1 MIKGEKIRFDIY
13 KILYS
18 IYKYNKTLNNK
29 NIQKII
35 NKHKKTDISF
45 LKNVILNSMRFHFHS
60 SKIIKRYIKKKIRDK
75 EKILLISAITQIVF
89 LDFKEYAVI
98 NCTVEI
104 SKKLK
109 IYHGFINAILKKIS
123 EDKITLKKY

>member
-45 LKNVILNSMRFHFHS
+45 LNNVILNSMRFHLH
-60 SKIIKRYIKKKIRDK
+60 
-75 EKILLISAITQIVF
+75 
-89 LDFKEYAVI
+89 
-98 NCTVEI
+98 
-104 SKKLK
+104 
-109 IYHGFINAILKKIS
+109 
-123 EDKITLKKY
+123 